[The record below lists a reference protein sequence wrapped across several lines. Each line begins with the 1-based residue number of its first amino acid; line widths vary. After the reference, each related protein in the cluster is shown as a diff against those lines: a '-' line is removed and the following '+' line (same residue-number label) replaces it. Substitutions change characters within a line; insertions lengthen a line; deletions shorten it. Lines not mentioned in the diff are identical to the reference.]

1 MSMQLLRGKNE
12 IRQEMLEMRNMLDSQ
27 EVAKRSKTIQKFV
40 INTAEFQQAKVVGAY
55 FAIGSEVMTKLIIE
69 HAKFLGKKIALPRVE
84 ENKIAFYELP
94 LTNTLV
100 RGRFGIMEPPP
111 LAPVDKIDILAVPGI
126 AFDKKGNR
134 LGYGKGFYDRLLA
147 SKRTKFSIGL
157 AYSFQLV
164 ENLPYDLYDK
174 RLDAIASEDGVHYVK

>member
-1 MSMQLLRGKNE
+1 
-12 IRQEMLEMRNMLDSQ
+12 MRNTLNSR
-27 EVAKRSKTIQKFV
+27 EVAKRSKTIQEFV
-40 INTAEFQQAKVVGAY
+40 INTEEFQQAKVVGAY
-55 FAIGSEVMTKLIIE
+55 FAIGSEVMTELIIGS
-69 HAKFLGKKIALPRVE
+69 AKISGKKIALPRVE
-84 ENKIAFYELP
+84 EDKITFYELS

-111 LAPVDKIDILAVPGI
+111 YEPVNKIDILVVPGI

-164 ENLPYDLYDK
+164 ENLPYDLYDR
-174 RLDAIASEDGVHYVK
+174 RLDAIASEDGIHYVK